1 MENSD
6 RLLQITARLVLAT
19 LIITVMVIGKSFLVP
34 FTWSLLI
41 ALSSLKIIEWFEKK
55 TKLTLPLIIF
65 IYLLFILLILFLIG
79 YFFYIELHIIFAD
92 LPSLL
97 QKMSDRLHELSVT
110 FGNLGIPIP
119 DHLDKTYVTNW
130 VNEHNDVIFNFVS
143 AFGLNIWNIILIMF
157 YLFFLLYYKDLVPKF
172 FTAHIRDKRHLVIV
186 RERVQKSLTLTRSYI
201 YGIMI
206 LTLIS
211 AVMFYVVLLFFGLKY
226 ALFFGVFLGLL
237 NLIPFVGNPIG
248 LVVIFIFSIITMDN
262 MFIPL
267 MIIAALFAMNFIQDN
282 VVRPLIIGDKLQ
294 MNAFTV
300 FVAIIIGGMIWGVSG
315 MILFI
320 PLIGILKIFME
331 GDEKRKNYAIFF
343 SEIPKKPKQ
352 KKTKSSEKSD
362 DKSEITANIT

>member
-92 LPSLL
+92 LPTLL
-97 QKMSDRLHELSVT
+97 QKISDRLHELSVT
-110 FGNLGIPIP
+110 FGNMGIPIP

-130 VNEHNDVIFNFVS
+130 VNEHKDVIFNFVS

-237 NLIPFVGNPIG
+237 NLVPFVG
-248 LVVIFIFSIITMDN
+248 
-262 MFIPL
+262 
-267 MIIAALFAMNFIQDN
+267 
-282 VVRPLIIGDKLQ
+282 
-294 MNAFTV
+294 
-300 FVAIIIGGMIWGVSG
+300 
-315 MILFI
+315 
-320 PLIGILKIFME
+320 
-331 GDEKRKNYAIFF
+331 
-343 SEIPKKPKQ
+343 
-352 KKTKSSEKSD
+352 
-362 DKSEITANIT
+362 

>member
-41 ALSSLKIIEWFEKK
+41 ALSSLKLIEWFEKK
-55 TKLTLPLIIF
+55 TKMSLGLIIF
-65 IYLLFILLILFLIG
+65 LYLVFILLVLFLIG
-79 YFFYIELHIIFAD
+79 YFFYVELHTIFAD
-92 LPSLL
+92 LPTLL
-97 QKMSDRLHELSVT
+97 QKISDRLHELSVT
-110 FGNLGIPIP
+110 FANMGVPIP
-119 DHLDKTYVTNW
+119 DHLDKSYIINW
-130 VNEHNDVIFNFVS
+130 VNNHNDIIYNFVS

-172 FTAHIRDKRHLVIV
+172 FTAHIRDKRHLVVV

-201 YGIMI
+201 YGLMI

-211 AVMFYVVLLFFGLKY
+211 AVMFYLVLLLFGLKF

-248 LVVIFIFSIITMDN
+248 LAVIFLFSLITMDN

-267 MIIAALFAMNFIQDN
+267 MIIASLFAMNFIQDN
-282 VVRPLIIGDKLQ
+282 VVRPMIIGDKLE

-331 GDEKRKNYAIFF
+331 GHERHKNYTIFF
-343 SEIPKKPKQ
+343 SEVPKKPKH
-352 KKTKSSEKSD
+352 KKSKTIKETD
-362 DKSEITANIT
+362 EETELT